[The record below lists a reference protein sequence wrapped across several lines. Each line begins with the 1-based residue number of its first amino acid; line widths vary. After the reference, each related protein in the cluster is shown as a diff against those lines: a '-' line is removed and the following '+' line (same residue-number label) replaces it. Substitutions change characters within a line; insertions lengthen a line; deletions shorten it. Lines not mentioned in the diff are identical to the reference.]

1 MIEEDERMQRHPK
14 VQNSQNRPMSDLITF
29 QPCFGPMLTLTGIAL
44 VFAAVFGG
52 YLLEKGNPYVLMQ
65 PAEILI
71 IGGAAMG
78 IVLVANPP
86 SVIRK
91 MARGVIAAFRAPQLT
106 RQSLQR
112 NLLML
117 YEVMTFARRAGIAEM
132 ENDFDNPSRSR
143 IFSNYPAFLAD
154 RPACDFVCDS
164 LRMIVIGETK
174 PHELDH
180 LMDLDMEAQ
189 RRGHQQP
196 VAALSAVADSLPGLG
211 IVAAVLGVVITME
224 SIGGPASQVG
234 QKIASAL
241 VGTFLGI
248 LLCYGVAGPLAMRL
262 EHLNERHAQFLQMA
276 RTGILAF
283 AGGASPMMAVE
294 YARRSIPVELRPSFA
309 QMEASI
315 RRDAR
320 VPPVPLPADPNSSG
334 ATAPGTEAEPV
345 QPVAT

>member
-1 MIEEDERMQRHPK
+1 
-14 VQNSQNRPMSDLITF
+14 
-29 QPCFGPMLTLTGIAL
+29 MLTLIGIAL

-52 YLLEKGNPYVLMQ
+52 YLMERGNPYVLMQ

-71 IGGAAMG
+71 IGGAAIG

-91 MARGVIAAFRAPQLT
+91 MARGVLAAFRRSQLT
-106 RQSLQR
+106 RQSLEQY
-112 NLLML
+112 LLML
-117 YEVMTFARRAGIAEM
+117 YEVMAFARRAGILEM
-132 ENDFDNPSRSR
+132 ENDFDDPSRSR

-154 RPACDFVCDS
+154 RATCDFVCDS
-164 LRMIVIGETK
+164 LRMIVIGGTK
-174 PHELDH
+174 PHELDR
-180 LMDLDMEAQ
+180 LMDLDMEVQ
-189 RRGHQQP
+189 RRSHQQP

-224 SIGGPASQVG
+224 SIGGPTSQVG

-262 EHLNERHAQFLQMA
+262 EHLNERHTQFLQMA

-283 AGGASPMMAVE
+283 AAGAPPFLAVE

-309 QMEASI
+309 QMETSI

-320 VPPVPLPADPNSSG
+320 VPPVPNPLVPTPPGAD
-334 ATAPGTEAEPV
+334 APGTEARSV

>member
-1 MIEEDERMQRHPK
+1 
-14 VQNSQNRPMSDLITF
+14 
-29 QPCFGPMLTLTGIAL
+29 MLTLIGIAL

-52 YLLEKGNPYVLMQ
+52 YLIERGNPYVLMQ

-91 MARGVIAAFRAPQLT
+91 MARGVLAAFRGSQLT
-106 RQSLQR
+106 RQSLQQY
-112 NLLML
+112 LLML
-117 YEVMTFARRAGIAEM
+117 YEVMAFARRAGILEL
-132 ENDFDNPSRSR
+132 ENDFDDPSRSR
-143 IFSNYPAFLAD
+143 IFTNYPAFLAD
-154 RPACDFVCDS
+154 RATCDFVCDS

-174 PHELDH
+174 PHELDR
-180 LMDLDMEAQ
+180 LMDLDMEVQ
-189 RRGHQQP
+189 RRSHQQP

-262 EHLNERHAQFLQMA
+262 EHLNERHTQFLQMA

-283 AGGASPMMAVE
+283 AAGAPPFLAVE

-309 QMEASI
+309 QMETSI

-320 VPPVPLPADPNSSG
+320 VPPVPNPLVPTPPGAD
-334 ATAPGTEAEPV
+334 APGTEARSV

>member
-1 MIEEDERMQRHPK
+1 
-14 VQNSQNRPMSDLITF
+14 
-29 QPCFGPMLTLTGIAL
+29 MLTLIGIAL

-52 YLLEKGNPYVLMQ
+52 YLIERGNPYVLMQ

-91 MARGVIAAFRAPQLT
+91 MARGVLAAFRGSQLT
-106 RQSLQR
+106 RQSLQQY
-112 NLLML
+112 LLML
-117 YEVMTFARRAGIAEM
+117 YEVMAFARRAGILEL
-132 ENDFDNPSRSR
+132 ENDFDDPSRSR

-154 RPACDFVCDS
+154 RATCDFVCDS

-174 PHELDH
+174 PHELDR
-180 LMDLDMEAQ
+180 LMDLDMEVQ
-189 RRGHQQP
+189 RRSHQQP

-262 EHLNERHAQFLQMA
+262 EHLNERHTQFLQMA

-283 AGGASPMMAVE
+283 AAGAPPFLAVE

-309 QMEASI
+309 QMETSI

-320 VPPVPLPADPNSSG
+320 VPPVPNPLVPTPPGAD
-334 ATAPGTEAEPV
+334 APGTEARSV